1 MISLHNSYETLI
13 ESTYIITLPKNPI
26 SVQLTDRCI
35 TSLNQIQQPYTLW
48 EGFDGTQATLEIPD
62 HLKNKAH
69 ILFPKLVF
77 TELSNR
83 QIGCFMSHYS
93 LWCHCLEI
101 DKPITIL
108 EHDAVMIKPYVK
120 HALYNSIIYLG
131 SWEQY
136 NGTPIYATPPHAS
149 DYNGHLRSLC
159 RSHAYSIDPAVA
171 RHLVSYVIRNGLINS
186 LDMMIRADLFP
197 IAMFDLYAFDAPAPS
212 TIARN

>member
-1 MISLHNSYETLI
+1 MISLHNSYATEI
-13 ESTYIITLPKNPI
+13 QSTYIITLPKNFI
-26 SVQLTDRCI
+26 SVQLTERCVA
-35 TSLNQIQQPYTLW
+35 SLNQIQQPYTLW
-48 EGFDGTQATLEIPD
+48 EGFDGSRATLEIPD
-62 HLKNKAH
+62 HLKNKTP

-77 TELSNR
+77 TELTNR

-108 EHDAVMIKPYVK
+108 EHDAVMIKPYTK

-136 NGTPIYATPPHAS
+136 NGKPIYATPPHAS

-159 RSHAYSIDPAVA
+159 RAHAYSIDPAVA
-171 RHLVSYVIRNGLINS
+171 RHLVSYVIRNGIINS

-197 IAMFDLYAFDAPAPS
+197 IAMFDLYAFDMPGPS
-212 TIARN
+212 TIAV